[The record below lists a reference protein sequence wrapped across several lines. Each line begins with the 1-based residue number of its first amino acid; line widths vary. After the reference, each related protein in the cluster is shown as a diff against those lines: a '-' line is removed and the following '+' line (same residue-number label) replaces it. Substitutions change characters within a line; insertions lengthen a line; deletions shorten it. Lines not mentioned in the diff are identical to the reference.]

1 MRLLKQRERA
11 RLSVSSGTISLS
23 VSDLPR
29 FPPGH
34 KPITNPQHLQK
45 SPAPVQ
51 KTNAKTVKPEKG
63 RKLSHEKNPAIS
75 HMPKASN
82 QPVPTSTSA

>member
-1 MRLLKQRERA
+1 MDRQVLPKI
-11 RLSVSSGTISLS
+11 STISGTISLS

-34 KPITNPQHLQK
+34 KQITNPQHLQK
-45 SPAPVQ
+45 PTAPVP

-63 RKLSHEKNPAIS
+63 RKLSHEKNPANS
-75 HMPKASN
+75 QMPKATN
-82 QPVPTSTSA
+82 QPVPTSTTA